1 MNINNEET
9 RKKLRTTNNR
19 MMFYLFL
26 FLNISLEIIL
36 IILIVKCL
44 QGSIGDIHRKFK
56 ELYQVNN
63 NFKNDEMMGSI
74 YLIDS
79 PNCSIKKNECKQL
92 FVLYDKYQGLLKL
105 IFQYYATIGSLDVLS
120 IKNQN
125 LLKLIRQ
132 RKQHTS
138 ELREINYYNN
148 KDEYCD
154 KIQSYLKENLDILK
168 KKKFLNE
175 INNVTILGSTVS
187 FGIPLSLFMFNF
199 IALFISNLLFY
210 ILKMN

>member
-1 MNINNEET
+1 M
-9 RKKLRTTNNR
+9 
-19 MMFYLFL
+19 
-26 FLNISLEIIL
+26 
-36 IILIVKCL
+36 
-44 QGSIGDIHRKFK
+44 
-56 ELYQVNN
+56 
-63 NFKNDEMMGSI
+63 
-74 YLIDS
+74 
-79 PNCSIKKNECKQL
+79 

-105 IFQYYATIGSLDVLS
+105 IFQYYATTGSLDVLS

-187 FGIPLSLFMFNF
+187 FGIPLFLFMFNF
-199 IALFISNLLFY
+199 GLFVSNLLFY